1 MTTTFPAGPER
12 PIVTLSPRT
21 ISTPVLSEGM
31 VFGENLGGHRQR
43 AHRYAAAREAKA
55 AEAPPKRGQS
65 EKPAA
70 KRKRDERERNAA
82 SRTNEQVART
92 GSGRRVPVPEVKA
105 GGRKFSAPT
114 SPRPLENGLG
124 EWQREKTPS
133 GELDADERKKLN
145 QRRRKAKTRAEE
157 RTQRQ
162 LSDDA
167 PTAATAAADARGR
180 SKRETH
186 EPKRAVQQLEVQQP
200 PVAENNNDDDDDDDG
215 ARVPHASPRQ
225 VDRTGGG
232 DGRVGDDKDYRGEF
246 SSWLPVI
253 AHRQHETVIAC
264 RPTQMAHGQKVSLM
278 KWNRPTT

>member
-1 MTTTFPAGPER
+1 MVEEMSQLVRMSQIAHLLQRTTRIFLAMTATFPAGPPER

-31 VFGENLGGHRQR
+31 VFGENRGGHRQR

-215 ARVPHASPRQ
+215 ARVPHASSRQ
-225 VDRTGGG
+225 VDR
-232 DGRVGDDKDYRGEF
+232 
-246 SSWLPVI
+246 
-253 AHRQHETVIAC
+253 
-264 RPTQMAHGQKVSLM
+264 
-278 KWNRPTT
+278 

>member
-1 MTTTFPAGPER
+1 MFPCRFAWLGFCLLFVWRRSFGPAAGGHYWILVEEMSQLVRMSQIVHLLQRTMSFFLAMTTTFPAGPPER
-12 PIVTLSPRT
+12 PVVTLSPRT
-21 ISTPVLSEGM
+21 ISTPVLSGGM
-31 VFGENLGGHRQR
+31 VFGENRGGHRQR

-124 EWQREKTPS
+124 GWQREKAPS

-145 QRRRKAKTRAEE
+145 ERRRKAKTRAEE

-162 LSDDA
+162 LEQYDTSDDA
-167 PTAATAAADARGR
+167 PTAATAAAAA
-180 SKRETH
+180 K
-186 EPKRAVQQLEVQQP
+186 P
-200 PVAENNNDDDDDDDG
+200 P
-215 ARVPHASPRQ
+215 
-225 VDRTGGG
+225 
-232 DGRVGDDKDYRGEF
+232 
-246 SSWLPVI
+246 
-253 AHRQHETVIAC
+253 
-264 RPTQMAHGQKVSLM
+264 
-278 KWNRPTT
+278 